1 MEDTRNEM
9 TTWTDTVTG
18 ETRQVSV
25 EEARR
30 LTVNMRAAQA
40 LLRQQSPEEMTLY
53 RKILLAV
60 TDRDYA
66 SASRHHSTLTALL
79 AGGKRK

>member
-18 ETRQVSV
+18 ETRQVSA

-30 LTVNMRAAQA
+30 LTVNMRPAQE
-40 LLRQQSPEEMTLY
+40 LLRKYAPDTMPLY
-53 RKILLAV
+53 RRILDAV
-60 TDRDYA
+60 TVRDYEA
-66 SASRHHSTLTALL
+66 ASRAHSALVTLLT
-79 AGGKRK
+79 GGKSK